1 MKNILAF
8 TIGFVAS
15 PVTQALRL
23 WNREWPRWPTDEEF
37 KPDTDGGT
45 WHYCKNASATVIQ
58 RNPAL
63 FASALVLALVF

>member
-23 WNREWPRWPTDEEF
+23 WNREWPRWPTDAEF
-37 KPDTDGGT
+37 QSQETGDF
-45 WHYCKNASATVIQ
+45 WHYSKNANATVIQ
-58 RNPAL
+58 RNPHL
-63 FASALVLALVF
+63 FAALLLLALVF